1 MPGKLCLTLRRQSWI
16 KIGDAILTVERVA
29 GGTIKVTIE
38 APKEVKVLRDKVIQR
53 MKADD
58 TAK

>member
-16 KIGDAILTVERVA
+16 KIGDAILTIERVT

-53 MKADD
+53 IKEND
-58 TAK
+58 TAD